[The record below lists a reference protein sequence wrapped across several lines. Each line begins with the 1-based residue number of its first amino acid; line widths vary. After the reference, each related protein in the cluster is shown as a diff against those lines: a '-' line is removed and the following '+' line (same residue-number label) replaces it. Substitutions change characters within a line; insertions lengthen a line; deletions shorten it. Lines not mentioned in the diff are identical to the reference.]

1 MSNGQSKKRIALFG
15 STGSIGKQ
23 ALEVI
28 DANPSL
34 FSVEVLT
41 AQNNDELLI
50 HQALHFKPEIVV
62 IGEEK
67 KYEKTSFYKEHV
79 SCIKSLWDSF
89 NIDR

>member
-28 DANPSL
+28 DAYPSL

-41 AQNNDELLI
+41 AQKDR
-50 HQALHFKPEIVV
+50 KSVV
-62 IGEEK
+62 
-67 KYEKTSFYKEHV
+67 
-79 SCIKSLWDSF
+79 
-89 NIDR
+89 